1 MKKRDNGKF
10 IFISVSV
17 VLVMLA
23 GLYINSL
30 GDDMVKHEEGT
41 SSYSVEIL
49 PLEEEKKV
57 DEEIVLSQEDVV
69 FITASGSRFHIKDDC
84 GSMNPENAQKITV
97 KEAFEMGLSPCK
109 ICLKNAKI
117 N

>member
-30 GDDMVKHEEGT
+30 GDDMVKHAEGA

-49 PLEEEKKV
+49 PLEEEKED
-57 DEEIVLSQEDVV
+57 DEELMLSQEEGV
-69 FITASGSRFHIKDDC
+69 FITTSGSRFHIKDDC

-97 KEAFEMGLSPCK
+97 KEAIEKELSPCK

>member
-17 VLVMLA
+17 VIVMLA

-30 GDDMVKHEEGT
+30 DDDMVKHVAGE

-49 PLEEEKKV
+49 PLEEEKEEFK
-57 DEEIVLSQEDVV
+57 EIVLSQEDEV
-69 FITASGSRFHIKDDC
+69 FITASGSRFHVKDDC

-97 KEAFEMGLSPCK
+97 KEALEKELSPCK
-109 ICLKNAKI
+109 ICLKNAKT